1 MYDRNIKFDIRL
13 SKEQI
18 EALDN
23 YVKNTMN
30 IQDEYEIIQ
39 DFIIPYIFIRV
50 KPNPKKINTNL
61 TITDLNDLALGKI
74 PASCVKNGTDVE
86 YDGNLDEYV
95 KELKSCNWIS
105 KDQSIL
111 IKLYDDIRQIKEVMK
126 SRDERFGYGTH

>member
-18 EALDN
+18 DALDN

-50 KPNPKKINTNL
+50 KSNPKKINTNL

-74 PASCVKNGTDVE
+74 AASCVKNGTDVK

-111 IKLYDDIRQIKEVMK
+111 IKLYDDIRQIKEVMEV
-126 SRDERFGYGTH
+126 RDERFGHGTH

>member
-1 MYDRNIKFDIRL
+1 M
-13 SKEQI
+13 
-18 EALDN
+18 
-23 YVKNTMN
+23 
-30 IQDEYEIIQ
+30 
-39 DFIIPYIFIRV
+39 
-50 KPNPKKINTNL
+50 